1 MEEHPGRAMLRHWRE
16 LAPTNRYTSDP
27 ALAAA
32 GLYLRSRRLSDYL
45 PEADPEW
52 NDRIEAVLAEELTG
66 GP

>member
-1 MEEHPGRAMLRHWRE
+1 MNWR
-16 LAPTNRYTSDP
+16 PTNLYTSDP

-32 GLYLRSRRLSDYL
+32 GFYLRSRLLSDYL

-66 GP
+66 GL